1 MTRQNRRDFLKTLAA
16 AATITVAGTKSSGR
30 VLGANETI
38 RIGVAGLNG
47 RGGSHVGA
55 FSRMERVQ
63 VTYLIDPD
71 TRTFARHLRTL
82 SGRGNPPRTVQD
94 VRRALDD
101 RNVDAISIATPNHW
115 HALMT
120 IWACQASKDV
130 YVEKPA
136 SHNVHEGRIAVEMA
150 RRHNRIVQHG
160 TQSRSSAA
168 VARVMDVIRSGQLGR
183 LLVSRG
189 LCYKPRDNSQG
200 RVPSVAR
207 IDAPRELDFNL
218 WLGPA
223 PQQPYHENLVH
234 YRWHW
239 YWDFGNGDIGNQGV
253 HEMDKARWAIAGATL
268 PRSVLCVG
276 GRFGDP
282 DRAETPNTQI
292 ALFDYGPTKLIFE
305 VHGLRRTRQGVSEME
320 PYRGQTVGNIY
331 HLEGGTI
338 AGTTFYPRGSDRP
351 APLPQVE
358 GAGRRGPGGGDHFA
372 NFIAA
377 VRSRRTQDLNAGIL
391 EGHYSAA
398 LCHLANISYRLGQ
411 QVPLGGENR
420 PFGDDRDGAEALERM
435 REHLRSVGVRFEGTM
450 YRVGRRLTLDA
461 SSERFQGNEEANRML
476 TRQYRAGFVV
486 PERVQG

>member
-1 MTRQNRRDFLKTLAA
+1 MTLQNRRDFLKTLAA
-16 AATITVAGTKSSGR
+16 AATVTVAGTKSSGR
-30 VLGANETI
+30 VQGANEAI
-38 RIGVAGLNG
+38 RVGVAGLNG

-55 FSRMERVQ
+55 FSRMEGVR

-71 TRTFARHLRTL
+71 TRTYARHLRNL
-82 SGRGNPPRTVQD
+82 RDRGNPPQTVQD

-101 RNVDAISIATPNHW
+101 RNVDVITIATPNHW

-120 IWACQASKDV
+120 IWACQAGKDV

-136 SHNVHEGRIAVEMA
+136 SHNVHEGRIAVETA

-160 TQSRSSAA
+160 TQSRSSTSW
-168 VARVMDVIRSGQLGR
+168 ARVMDVIRSGRLGR
-183 LLVSRG
+183 LLVARG
-189 LCYKPRDNSQG
+189 LCYKPRNNSMG

-218 WLGPA
+218 WQGPA
-223 PQQPYHENLVH
+223 QQRPYHENLVH

-239 YWDFGNGDIGNQGV
+239 FWDFGNGDIGNQGV

-268 PRSVLCVG
+268 PRSVISVG
-276 GRFGDP
+276 GRFCDA
-282 DRAETPNTQI
+282 DRGETPDTQVT
-292 ALFDYGPTKLIFE
+292 LFDYGQTKLIFE
-305 VHGLRRTRQGVSEME
+305 VRGLRTG
-320 PYRGQTVGNIY
+320 PYRGQGVGNVY

-338 AGTTFYPRGSDRP
+338 AGTQFFPRGSDQP

-358 GAGRRGPGGGDHFA
+358 RAGRRGPGGDHFS

-377 VRSRRTQDLNAGIL
+377 VRSRRTQDLNADIL

-411 QVPLGGENR
+411 PVPLGGNGR
-420 PFGDDRDGAEALERM
+420 PFGDDQDGAETLERM
-435 REHLRSVGVRFEGTM
+435 REHLRAVGVRFEGTM
-450 YRVGRRLTLDA
+450 YRVGRRLTLDVGA
-461 SSERFQGNEEANRML
+461 ERFQGNDEANRML
-476 TRQYRAGFVV
+476 TRQYRAPFVV